1 MIPPSQ
7 PHSYIYTVS
16 FHPILSYLEYL
27 EYDMVPKNELNMNIF
42 NKLSF
47 LNKNL
52 FFNLFYLFYDQNRY
66 AHYTMIL
73 N

>member
-1 MIPPSQ
+1 
-7 PHSYIYTVS
+7 
-16 FHPILSYLEYL
+16 
-27 EYDMVPKNELNMNIF
+27 MVPKNELNMNIF